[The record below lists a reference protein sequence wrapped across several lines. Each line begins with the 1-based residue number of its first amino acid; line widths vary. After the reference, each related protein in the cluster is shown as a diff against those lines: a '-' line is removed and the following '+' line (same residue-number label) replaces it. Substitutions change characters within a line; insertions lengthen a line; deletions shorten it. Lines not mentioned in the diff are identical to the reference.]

1 MAARPRIRK
10 RAHFPPN
17 LHEPRPG
24 YYTWRNP
31 LDGKTHVIGRVP
43 LAQAIQEANEA
54 NAHAERALPRRSL
67 IDRVAFGQETIRDLL
82 AQMPDQDTAVTTQR
96 KRRSMDKT
104 ICEHI
109 GDIECSALEV
119 RHIAEMLEAISNGGK
134 PGWAKDIRNRMISAC
149 AKALAKGWMKT
160 NPAALTERPKVK
172 VRRQRLTLDAFQAIR
187 AKAPEVNLWLENA
200 MLLALISGQDR
211 ATVTSWKRAQVS
223 GDTATVS
230 RAKTKHRLVLAI
242 PTALRL
248 DVIGLSLAD
257 VIQRCKS
264 TGVVSQHL
272 IHHVVPQGAARR
284 GDPVSPDTVSA
295 AFTEARRLAGIPDEG
310 APTFHEIRSLSKR
323 LYDQQGNVDTKTLL
337 GHTTD
342 SMAELYANSRGA
354 EPVRVRY
361 NAS

>member
-24 YYTWRNP
+24 YFTWRDP
-31 LDGKTHVIGRVP
+31 RDGKTHVIGRVP
-43 LAQAIQEANEA
+43 AAQAIHEALEANLVVERGA
-54 NAHAERALPRRSL
+54 AKRALA
-67 IDRVAFGQETIRDLL
+67 DRVATGQETIRDLL
-82 AQMPDQDTAVTTQR
+82 AKMPDEETAATTQR
-96 KRRSMDKT
+96 KRRSMDKA

-109 GDIECSALEV
+109 GDVECGALEV
-119 RHIAEMLEAISNGGK
+119 RHVAKMLEAISTDGQ

-149 AKALAKGWMKT
+149 AKALAWGWMKT

-172 VRRQRLTLDAFQAIR
+172 VKRQRLTLEAFQAIR
-187 AKAPEVNLWLENA
+187 AKAPAVNLWLENA
-200 MLLALISGQDR
+200 MLLALVSGQDR
-211 ATVTSWKRAQVS
+211 ATVTSWKRSQVS

-242 PTALRL
+242 PTALRM
-248 DVIGLSLAD
+248 DVLGLSLAD
-257 VIQRCKS
+257 VIHRCKS

-272 IHHVVPQGAARR
+272 IHHVAPQGAARR

-295 AFTEARRLAGIPDEG
+295 AFTEARRLAGIPDDG
-310 APTFHEIRSLSKR
+310 APTFHEIRSLCKR

-342 SMAELYANSRGA
+342 SMSELYANSRGA
-354 EPVRVRY
+354 EPVKVRY

>member
-24 YYTWRNP
+24 YFTWRDP
-31 LDGKTHVIGRVP
+31 RDGKTHVLGRVSTAEAIHE
-43 LAQAIQEANEA
+43 AQQANLVV
-54 NAHAERALPRRSL
+54 ERGAAKRSL
-67 IDRVAFGQETIRDLL
+67 ADRIATGKETVADLL
-82 AQMPDQDTAVTTQR
+82 TTMPDEETATTTQR
-96 KRRSMDKT
+96 KRKSMDKA

-109 GDIECSALEV
+109 GTVECGVLEV
-119 RHIAEMLEAISNGGK
+119 RHIADMLKAISEAGQ
-134 PGWAKDIRNRMISAC
+134 PGWAKDIRNRMIAAC
-149 AKALAKGWMKT
+149 AEGISQGWMKT
-160 NPAALTERPKVK
+160 NPASVSKRPKVTVK
-172 VRRQRLTLDAFQAIR
+172 RQRLTLEAFQAIR
-187 AKAPEVNLWLENA
+187 AKAQEVNLWLENT

-211 ATVTSWKRAQVS
+211 ATITSWKRSQVS
-223 GDTATVS
+223 GDAATVS
-230 RAKTKHRLVLAI
+230 RAKTKHKLVLEI
-242 PTALRL
+242 PTALRM
-248 DVIGLSLAD
+248 DVIGLTLAD

-272 IHHVVPQGAARR
+272 IHHISPQGAARR

-295 AFTEARRLAGIPDEG
+295 AFTEARRLAEIPDEG
-310 APTFHEIRSLSKR
+310 APTFHEIRSLCKR
-323 LYDQQGNVDTKTLL
+323 LYDQQGNVDTKMLL